1 MRNNIFL
8 FFVRL
13 GTLDQ
18 SIFINQYPSKSY
30 PSTYES
36 LSCRY
41 DCVLGRIIADVKKQH
56 ANTHTHMYENM
67 ICVKT
72 WLSGWSE
79 GEWQGVGVDR
89 VWRALWAV
97 GGEGGGGQ
105 HPSSLY
111 FETGGCEGLSSH
123 PHQRHLAVSPRRGG
137 GGCSPSSDQTAA
149 LPQDQNRGAE
159 NPLD

>member
-1 MRNNIFL
+1 M
-8 FFVRL
+8 RL

-18 SIFINQYPSKSY
+18 SISINQYPSKSH
-30 PSTYES
+30 PSTCES
-36 LSCRY
+36 LSCSY
-41 DCVLGRIIADVKKQH
+41 DCMIGHIIADVKKQH

-149 LPQDQNRGAE
+149 LPQDQTRGAE